1 MNWGYNLKHMQF
13 GGRAIT
19 LAFAFA
25 LANWSG
31 SALGLSLEEALVQS
45 LKNSNKISSS
55 RDSWIAA
62 RESVFSSNATKE
74 SSLKYL
80 GSGSLSETDSGS
92 GYTSSDSYSNKIT
105 FSKNIFDGGQSL
117 ESRKLAEIQLESASA
132 SYINTEQKVVLE
144 TVQSYLNLSKSYQE
158 IELQN
163 NNILRLEK
171 HVAAAKVN
179 LAEGMATPTSL
190 ADAEA
195 RYARAKAD
203 RALFVTSLENAKDL
217 FFKLTRMKANNDL
230 EEAHLLGIEKILPEN
245 QQIAEELALKNS
257 PTVMIAKL
265 AEKAAGQELH
275 VVGAKQNPT
284 VGLSLSATQ
293 SNSSDSISAS
303 ISVSAPLYS
312 TDSTVS
318 GARRKV
324 ALHSQSMIDLKE
336 AVGNVKIEARSAF
349 RDYEGAK
356 ISLSAVEA
364 EVEASRLVV
373 DGVAKELKYGLKT
386 TLDLLDAEKGF
397 NDAELRLVQARH
409 DIILKE
415 FKLIAATG
423 GLTANK
429 LGIGQVLTKL
439 SDSPRPENPLKT
451 PFNF

>member
-1 MNWGYNLKHMQF
+1 MKHTQL

-19 LAFAFA
+19 LTFAFA
-25 LANWSG
+25 LATWSG
-31 SALGLSLEEALVQS
+31 PALSLSLEEALVQS
-45 LKNSNKISSS
+45 LKNSNKVASS
-55 RDSWIAA
+55 RDSWIAT

-74 SSLKYL
+74 SSVTYS

-92 GYTSSDSYSNKIT
+92 GYTGSNSYSNTIT
-105 FSKNIFDGGQSL
+105 FSKNIFDGGQSRENL
-117 ESRKLAEIQLESASA
+117 KLAEIQLDSATA
-132 SYINTEQKVVLE
+132 SYRNTEQGVVLE

-158 IELQN
+158 LELQSN
-163 NNILRLEK
+163 NVLRLEK
-171 HVAAAKVN
+171 HVAAARVN
-179 LAEGMATPTSL
+179 LAQGMATPTSL

-203 RALFVTSLENAKDL
+203 TALFATGLENAKDL
-217 FFKLTRMKANNDL
+217 FFKLTRIQADNDL
-230 EEAHLLGIEKILPEN
+230 GEVHLLGVEKILPPN
-245 QQIAEELALKNS
+245 QQTAEELALKNS

-265 AEKAAGQELH
+265 AEKAAGQELRL
-275 VVGAKQNPT
+275 ARTKQNPT
-284 VGLSLSATQ
+284 LGLSLSATQ

-303 ISVSAPLYS
+303 VSVSSPLYS
-312 TDSTVS
+312 TSSTIS
-318 GARRKV
+318 SARKKA

-336 AVGNVKIEARSAF
+336 AISNVKIEARSAF

-356 ISLSAVEA
+356 ITLSAVEA

-429 LGIGQVLTKL
+429 LGIGHVLDNL
-439 SDSPRPENPLKT
+439 SDSPRPENPLKN
-451 PFNF
+451 PLNFW